1 MDPKIFITNS
11 NAETFKTGEEFAKRL
26 NRGDLILL
34 TGELGSG
41 KTTFVKGLAKGL
53 KIKKNII
60 SPTFVLLKS
69 YEAPNKTILNH
80 LDLYRLNNVSPR
92 DLGIEELLKN
102 EKSVTIIEWAE
113 KIKKYPAKS
122 RIIYISFKY
131 LSENKR
137 EITING

>member
-60 SPTFVLLKS
+60 SPTFILLKS
-69 YEAPNKTILNH
+69 YKAPNKTILNH

-113 KIKKYPAKS
+113 KIKKYPTKS